1 MWKSNQNILPQKK
14 TLTKCFV
21 HLPCWFSIWCFVS
34 IFISKEVLTVW
45 FLFWSRMKAKFP
57 NITLSFEAEI
67 TIPYLVPAG
76 GAGWSQH
83 TGALTPGAVGNMT
96 LVTAPSHLTS
106 GAMLTLSLLPSHF
119 IVPDGEGKRILWQ
132 LIKCQD
138 LILSL
143 AVLYSQLGKCLF
155 SPQQHWLE
163 PGLQVKTLAQRAV
176 WLWVCDT
183 PHTPRASP
191 EPTQGWG
198 FTAGPP
204 LPIHV
209 NDSFILDFRELRLS
223 PTHHPAGNSVST
235 RIWLTDSPAPSVT
248 QRCHK
253 QGQHSSD
260 HTRMSENAYKE
271 EGEEMMLNDLQ
282 RVRHYGEPVKS
293 KR

>member
-1 MWKSNQNILPQKK
+1 MLILNLVFCLHFHFKGSVDSLVFILIQNESK
-14 TLTKCFV
+14 
-21 HLPCWFSIWCFVS
+21 
-34 IFISKEVLTVW
+34 ISKHNS
-45 FLFWSRMKAKFP
+45 FFWSWD
-57 NITLSFEAEI
+57 NNSLSRANGRCRL
-67 TIPYLVPAG
+67 IPAHR
-76 GAGWSQH
+76 S
-83 TGALTPGAVGNMT
+83 TSPGAVGNMT
-96 LVTAPSHLTS
+96 LETAPSHLTS

-119 IVPDGEGKRILWQ
+119 IVPDGEEKRILWQ

-138 LILSL
+138 LFLSL
-143 AVLYSQLGKCLF
+143 AVFYSQLGKCLF

-163 PGLQVKTLAQRAV
+163 PGLQVKTLAQWAV

-235 RIWLTDSPAPSVT
+235 RIWLTDSPAASVT
-248 QRCHK
+248 HRCHK

-260 HTRMSENAYKE
+260 HTRMSENAHKE
-271 EGEEMMLNDLQ
+271 EREEMMLNDLQ